1 MERKPDC
8 KQKLIINVSFKPQ
21 IQNTQLFRD
30 DEPLRWNLC
39 TAHFHQSL
47 CCFNIQSRNLSV
59 FSFCL
64 FFFCCIH
71 GICNVEVTCMLY
83 YACFF
88 FWLAAIETLVELFYN
103 LLLLACVG
111 VQILETSRPF
121 LSNLRLIAI
130 QLLGGCF
137 FVSTQTEEIS
147 YLITRNFQRYLILNL
162 SLW

>member
-1 MERKPDC
+1 MGRKPDC

-30 DEPLRWNLC
+30 DEPLHWNLC
-39 TAHFHQSL
+39 TAPFHQSL

-64 FFFCCIH
+64 FFS
-71 GICNVEVTCMLY
+71 
-83 YACFF
+83 
-88 FWLAAIETLVELFYN
+88 AASMEYVMWK
-103 LLLLACVG
+103 LLACCTMLVFFSCWQLLKHLLSCFIIYSSQL
-111 VQILETSRPF
+111 VLVSRSFKLPF

-147 YLITRNFQRYLILNL
+147 CLITRNFQRYLILNL